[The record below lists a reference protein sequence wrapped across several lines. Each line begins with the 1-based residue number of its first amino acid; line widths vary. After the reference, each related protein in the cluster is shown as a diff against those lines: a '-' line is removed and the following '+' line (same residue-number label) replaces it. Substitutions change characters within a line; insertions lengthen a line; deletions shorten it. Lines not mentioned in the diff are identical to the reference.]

1 MNTSFK
7 ITACAFAIVSFLP
20 LSGEA
25 QDLLTGDT
33 RLACEAILCL
43 ATASPP
49 NECSSALKRYFSIS
63 FRKPGDTARGRA
75 NFLKICP
82 RNDRSNQLQSSLAA
96 RPQIA
101 DPPGEFYIAPA
112 RSEQALE
119 KDSASK

>member
-1 MNTSFK
+1 MNPAFK
-7 ITACAFAIVSFLP
+7 ITACAIAIVSLLP

-25 QDLLTGDT
+25 QDVLTGDT

-82 RNDRSNQLQSSLAA
+82 RNDRSNQLQSFLAA
-96 RPQIA
+96 RPEIA
-101 DPPGEFYIAPA
+101 DSPGEFHMAPA
-112 RSEQALE
+112 RSGQALE